1 VRVQEN
7 KEEKISQYLVYPL
20 KIIYSCLLV
29 LSSQKLIFNHWSLSI
44 HFECLLWV
52 WGFFF
57 CCLCFV
63 SAGEIYITVSVRLGY
78 KNDLCILLL
87 TTFVCVLERKFS
99 VTLL

>member
-1 VRVQEN
+1 MRVQEN

-57 CCLCFV
+57 V
-63 SAGEIYITVSVRLGY
+63 A
-78 KNDLCILLL
+78 
-87 TTFVCVLERKFS
+87 CVLLVQGKY
-99 VTLL
+99 TLPFL